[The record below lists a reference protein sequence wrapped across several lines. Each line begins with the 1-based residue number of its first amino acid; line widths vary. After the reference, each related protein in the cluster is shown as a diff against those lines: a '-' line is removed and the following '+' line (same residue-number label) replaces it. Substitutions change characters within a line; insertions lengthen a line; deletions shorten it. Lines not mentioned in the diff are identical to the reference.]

1 MHQLRGAE
9 TASSNF
15 YASSNPT
22 TTAWSTSIPSCC
34 QSATGISTKSSADA
48 TTATP
53 GSPSAN
59 APFAYATSKYAA
71 ATTTITFT
79 PPPSS
84 SSTSSSTNASSWC
97 AWILACAF
105 IDAHITP
112 IANARSNGTMN
123 QMVPPMPQG
132 HFMGMNPMH
141 SGSLTTSA
149 APSVGG
155 FPNGLPNMQGPSN
168 ATGAQM
174 YPQGGSFNRPPG
186 VQMPM
191 MPGLIPTSLGI
202 NLVCL
207 HHYHHVLRLIPNH
220 LSRSLFHHR
229 AAAAAYMWMETTT
242 CTGLLA
248 LVLTHVHFNS
258 LGYSFCLFSAF
269 IV

>member
-84 SSTSSSTNASSWC
+84 SSSSSSTNASSWC

-112 IANARSNGTMN
+112 IANARSNGDARYDE
-123 QMVPPMPQG
+123 
-132 HFMGMNPMH
+132 
-141 SGSLTTSA
+141 SD
-149 APSVGG
+149 
-155 FPNGLPNMQGPSN
+155 GPSN
-168 ATGAQM
+168 AT
-174 YPQGGSFNRPPG
+174 RPFYGHESDALWILNHKCCPFSW
-186 VQMPM
+186 
-191 MPGLIPTSLGI
+191 GLS
-202 NLVCL
+202 
-207 HHYHHVLRLIPNH
+207 
-220 LSRSLFHHR
+220 
-229 AAAAAYMWMETTT
+229 
-242 CTGLLA
+242 
-248 LVLTHVHFNS
+248 
-258 LGYSFCLFSAF
+258 
-269 IV
+269 